1 MRDLLKLNRFF
12 KKYKGSVILGVLFL
26 TLANVFLVWIPI
38 MVRQTMD
45 AVEQLMENTDET
57 YNSIINILFNREAG
71 EILATNSL
79 YLLGAVLL
87 YGIFLFATRQTIIV
101 TSRKI
106 EYDLRNEIFDH
117 LQKLPQSFFNKTS
130 SGDVYTRATEDVV
143 RVREYF
149 GPAFM
154 YTINTLTRA
163 GIIITIM
170 SMVNPMLTFWA
181 LLPLPFLSII
191 AYWVSGFIHERSV
204 EIQQQYSKVV
214 GRAQEAYSSVR
225 LIKAYNR
232 EEYEQDRFVVES
244 ETYRKKKLKLDI
256 VESLFHPTL
265 NLLIGLSVVLVL
277 WQGGL
282 MVIEGTATVGNI
294 AEFIINVA
302 YLTWP
307 IASLGFTLN
316 LLQRS
321 AASNN
326 RIQELMNES
335 IQIQDN
341 RETDTS
347 IRNLSGEIEFHNVSF
362 TYPDA
367 SEPALINVNMK
378 INSGD
383 NIAIVGRTG
392 CGKTTLVQLLT
403 RLYDPQ
409 KGKITMD
416 GIDIRKIP
424 LSVLRAHIG
433 DVPQETFLFSD
444 TIGENIAFGVEGASE
459 NDIRKAAD
467 HAQILEDIL
476 EFDKKFKTTLGER
489 GITLSGGQKQRTAIA
504 RALIRKPKIL
514 ILDDS
519 LSAVDTKTENA
530 IAKHLHEIKYGTS
543 ILISHR
549 ISSVKYAD
557 YIYFMDEGTITE
569 CGTHE
574 KLLVLKG
581 KYADMYQKQLLEKE
595 LEEI

>member
-154 YTINTLTRA
+154 YTVNTLTRA

>member
-57 YNSIINILFNREAG
+57 YNSIFNILFNREAG